1 VFKLDKNAGL
11 NTAVIVFCIVNDG
24 KATDILESAKKIGV
38 NGGTIFHGRGTVKNS
53 ILEFLGLHK
62 VKKEILIM
70 ALKEKFE
77 DELHEYLTDKFQLYR
92 PNNGILFS
100 CSLNRIIGARCFD
113 DVCTAI
119 NHEGE
124 KSNMEYEVIFT
135 VVDSGRGDEVVEAA
149 TAAGARGATIID
161 ARGSA
166 VNEKSMIFDIEVEK
180 DKEIVMIIAKK
191 DICPKIVESIEESME
206 LEKPGKGVMFTMDV
220 NRTSGLYTG
229 KK

>member
-1 VFKLDKNAGL
+1 MENNAGI
-11 NTAVIVFCIVNDG
+11 NTAVIFFCVVNDG

-70 ALKEKFE
+70 ALKEEFE
-77 DELHEYLTDKFQLYR
+77 EELHDYLTDKFQLYS

-100 CSLNRIIGARCFD
+100 CSLSGIIGARCFD
-113 DVCTAI
+113 EGCSAN

-124 KSNMEYEVIFT
+124 KRDMEYEVIFT

-180 DKEIVMIIAKK
+180 DKEIVMIIVKK
-191 DICPKIVESIEESME
+191 EICSKVAEKIEASME
-206 LEKPGKGVMFTMDV
+206 LDKPGKGVMFIMGV

-229 KK
+229 K

>member
-1 VFKLDKNAGL
+1 MDKNAGI
-11 NTAVIVFCIVNDG
+11 NTAVIVFCVVNEG

-38 NGGTIFHGRGTVKNS
+38 NGGTIFHGRGTIKNS

-70 ALKEKFE
+70 ALKEEFE
-77 DELHEYLTDKFQLYR
+77 EELHDYLTDEFQLYS

-100 CSLNRIIGARCFD
+100 CSLSGIIGARCFD
-113 DVCTAI
+113 EECSAN

-124 KSNMEYEVIFT
+124 KKDMEYEVIFT

-180 DKEIVMIIAKK
+180 DKEIVMIIVKK
-191 DICPKIVESIEESME
+191 EICSKVAEKIEESME
-206 LEKPGKGVMFTMDV
+206 LAKPGKGVMFIMGV

-229 KK
+229 K